1 MQIGDCYWLEHPKIS
16 STFCESSFQDLPKY
30 LQSNCW
36 NCLLWIVFF
45 KALSISMRPIFAG
58 TFYGCKGVDFESMT
72 GKRGPGKGN
81 WLQKRPRHSS
91 SHMICVTYILDGN
104 LFFLYKPGDK
114 TRFKI
119 VESHQDIFG
128 AWSHESETFWQ
139 GLPSGCKEDVTKE
152 WFRSWMT
159 RYKTVVWCT
168 AFVYRLCFLQ
178 ALIARFVLW
187 HGSRHVHGI
196 PFYTK
201 ENREVWM
208 SRYQPF

>member
-1 MQIGDCYWLEHPKIS
+1 
-16 STFCESSFQDLPKY
+16 
-30 LQSNCW
+30 
-36 NCLLWIVFF
+36 
-45 KALSISMRPIFAG
+45 MRPIFAG
-58 TFYGCKGVDFESMT
+58 AFYGCKGVDFESMT

-81 WLQKRPRHSS
+81 RLQKRPRHSS
-91 SHMICVTYILDGN
+91 SHMICVTYILDGKLCFCFICLEIRKKSKSVKPIEIYLELGVTN
-104 LFFLYKPGDK
+104 L
-114 TRFKI
+114 RR
-119 VESHQDIFG
+119 S
-128 AWSHESETFWQ
+128 FWQ

-201 ENREVWM
+201 ENRELWM

>member
-1 MQIGDCYWLEHPKIS
+1 
-16 STFCESSFQDLPKY
+16 
-30 LQSNCW
+30 
-36 NCLLWIVFF
+36 
-45 KALSISMRPIFAG
+45 MRPIFAG
-58 TFYGCKGVDFESMT
+58 AFYGCKGVDFESMT

-104 LFFLYKPGDK
+104 LCLCFICLEIRKRSKSVKPI
-114 TRFKI
+114 KI
-119 VESHQDIFG
+119 YLELGVTTLRRS
-128 AWSHESETFWQ
+128 FWQ

-168 AFVYRLCFLQ
+168 VFVYRLCCLQ

-187 HGSRHVHGI
+187 HGSW
-196 PFYTK
+196 PFYQKKSEIVDVHISTCFFYLK
-201 ENREVWM
+201 KISTLM
-208 SRYQPF
+208 SFSPEALSFFTFSPWR